1 MTDTITNTPVTA
13 ETWINVYDATN
24 IDGGTTINIQNIGVN
39 DLYYSIA
46 QDKPARN
53 TDKYRIFTRS
63 QVIVFDD
70 NDPAIWIF
78 SPQSAGLINVEIVS
92 NTVTSLLESIE
103 ALLSEILA
111 NNNDQNCTILSEL
124 KLSNV
129 RFEETFDT
137 KIKMS
142 DI

>member
-1 MTDTITNTPVTA
+1 MTDTITNTPVAA
-13 ETWINVYDATN
+13 ETWINVYDATS
-24 IDGGTTINIQNIGVN
+24 IDGGTTINMQNIGVN

-46 QDKPARN
+46 KDQPARN

-63 QVIVFDD
+63 QVISIIDG
-70 NDPAIWIF
+70 DPAVWIF
-78 SPQSAGLINVEIVS
+78 SPQSAGLINVEIVDT
-92 NTVTSLLESIE
+92 TVKGLLESIE
-103 ALLSEILA
+103 AILSEILA

-124 KLSNV
+124 ILSNV